1 MGVMTALG
9 VIWPEMKLRLDTFG
23 VVPHG
28 YTATQP
34 PSLPTEV
41 LAAVTLRDTAPIEL
55 AVVGSPPFPST
66 SKESTVPASSF
77 PLPTLPGVTPP
88 VPSRV
93 SMMRDGVTVVNAV
106 SLRLN
111 SIVGAEKVICG
122 SSTNA
127 PPSSR
132 VMVGERI
139 VSISSSIF
147 FTERYAAI
155 SSSVNG
161 MRHCS
166 RRATGK

>member
-9 VIWPEMKLRLDTFG
+9 VIWPDTKLRFDTFG

-55 AVVGSPPFPST
+55 AVVGSPPFPRT
-66 SKESTVPASSF
+66 SKESTVPASSC
-77 PLPTLPGVTPP
+77 PLPTLPTATAP

-93 SMMRDGVTVVNAV
+93 SMMRDGVTAVNAA
-106 SLRLN
+106 SFRLS
-111 SIVGAEKVICG
+111 SIVGAEKVSCG

-127 PPSSR
+127 PSSSR

-139 VSISSSIF
+139 VSTSSSIF
-147 FTERYAAI
+147 LTER
-155 SSSVNG
+155 
-161 MRHCS
+161 
-166 RRATGK
+166 

>member
-1 MGVMTALG
+1 M
-9 VIWPEMKLRLDTFG
+9 EF
-23 VVPHG
+23 
-28 YTATQP
+28 
-34 PSLPTEV
+34 
-41 LAAVTLRDTAPIEL
+41 

-66 SKESTVPASSF
+66 SKASTVPASSF
-77 PLPTLPGVTPP
+77 PLPTLPTATAP

-93 SMMRDGVTVVNAV
+93 SMTRDGVSAVNAA
-106 SLRLN
+106 SLRLS

-132 VMVGERI
+132 VIVGARI
-139 VSISSSIF
+139 VSTSSSIF